1 MASTDLTSIL
11 PTLILAL
18 VAIYGAGL
26 STYNFLNDRKK
37 EKSQVSVDIDWLWDE
52 EDFGGVVLRATARNT
67 GWKTVT
73 LDYLEIEEY
82 IKPKRR
88 RIFSKKEIIRRVAH
102 VEYIKND
109 NELLS
114 GKKYEFMKDTDSL
127 EEERAWDMDA
137 LTKSMDIIVVFV
149 DQLGNRYKSK
159 PLLSQNKLIFIE
171 K

>member
-1 MASTDLTSIL
+1 MALTDLTSIL
-11 PTLILAL
+11 PTLILPL

-26 STYNFLNDRKK
+26 STYNFLNDSKK
-37 EKSQVSVDIDWLWDE
+37 EKSQVRVDIDWLWDE
-52 EDFGGVVLRATARNT
+52 EDFGGVVLLATARNT

-82 IKPKRR
+82 IKPKRL
-88 RIFSKKEIIRRVAH
+88 RIFSQKEIFRRVAH
-102 VEYIKND
+102 VEFIKND

-114 GKKYEFMKDTDSL
+114 GKKYEFRKDTDSL
-127 EEERAWDMDA
+127 EEEQAWDRNA